1 VKIEYMLF
9 VAGAVF
15 FFPLALVYGWL
26 TQWDEQVGVV
36 GILLAGALAALI
48 ASYLW
53 VTSRRIDERPE
64 DDVYGE
70 IAEGAGEQGFFP
82 PHSWWPLAVGAAVA
96 VVFLGLAVGVWVF
109 LIGFVASMLA
119 LVGWV
124 FEYYRGVHAH

>member
-1 VKIEYMLF
+1 MKTEYMLF
-9 VAGAVF
+9 VAGSAF
-15 FFPLALVYGWL
+15 FFPLALIYGWL

-36 GILLAGALAALI
+36 GILLVGLLAALI

-53 VTSRRIDERPE
+53 VTSRRIDARPE

-82 PHSWWPLAVGAAVA
+82 PHSWWPLAVGGAIAIS
-96 VVFLGLAVGVWVF
+96 FLGMAVGPWVF
-109 LIGFVASMLA
+109 IIGAGLSMLA

-124 FEYYRGVHAH
+124 FEYYRGAHAH

>member
-1 VKIEYMLF
+1 MKIEYMLF

>member
-1 VKIEYMLF
+1 MKIEYMLF

-15 FFPLALVYGWL
+15 FFPLAFIYGYL
-26 TQWDEQVGVV
+26 TGFDEQVGVV
-36 GILLAGALAALI
+36 GILLAGCLAALI

-53 VTSRRIDERPE
+53 VTSRRIDQRPE

-70 IAEGAGEQGFFP
+70 VAEGAGEQGFFP
-82 PHSWWPLAVGAAVA
+82 PHSWWPLAIGATIAVA
-96 VVFLGLAVGVWVF
+96 FLGMAVGVWVF
-109 LIGFVASMLA
+109 IIGAVASMLA